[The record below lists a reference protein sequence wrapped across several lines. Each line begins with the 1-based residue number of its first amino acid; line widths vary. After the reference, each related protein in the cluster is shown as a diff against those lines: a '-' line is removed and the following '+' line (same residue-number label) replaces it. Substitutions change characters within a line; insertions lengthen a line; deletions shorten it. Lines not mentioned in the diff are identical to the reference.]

1 MYQLGSVFIFGQN
14 LISVLVVR
22 GCIKNVLLSISKN
35 KNGCLGMLFR
45 PRKILLQQNTDF
57 DVKGL

>member
-1 MYQLGSVFIFGQN
+1 MYQLGSVFIFGQK

-35 KNGCLGMLFR
+35 KNGCLRMLF
-45 PRKILLQQNTDF
+45 PALKDF
-57 DVKGL
+57 TSTKY